1 MAYEIPIDELIAA
14 LNDFV
19 INTLDLAVAMDIAI
33 ESYDR
38 SSLVL
43 SAPLEKNINDKNT
56 AFGGSLYVLNVMTCW
71 GMVYM
76 KCREGGVEIPNI
88 VVSHAEIDYL
98 APVPDK
104 KIIASCTVT
113 DEFDGFIEYY
123 RGNSRSRVKLQSSV
137 VTDGKT
143 AVLFKGKYAIIE

>member
-1 MAYEIPIDELIAA
+1 VAYPISIDELIAA
-14 LNDFV
+14 LNNFV
-19 INTLDLAVAMDIAI
+19 INTLQLAVAMDIAI

-76 KCREGGVEIPNI
+76 KCREGGIEMPNI

-104 KIIASCTVT
+104 KIIASCTVN

-123 RGNSRSRVKLQSSV
+123 QGNGRSRVKLQSSV

-143 AVLFKGKYAIIE
+143 AVLFKGKYAIIS

>member
-1 MAYEIPIDELIAA
+1 VAYLISIDELIAA

-19 INTLDLAVAMDIAI
+19 INTLQLAVAMDIAI

-76 KCREGGVEIPNI
+76 KCREGGIEMPNI

-104 KIIASCTVT
+104 EIIASCTIN

-123 RGNSRSRVKLQSSV
+123 QANGRSRVKLQSSIV
-137 VTDGKT
+137 SEAKT
-143 AVLFKGKYAIIE
+143 AVLFKGKYAIIS

>member
-1 MAYEIPIDELIAA
+1 MAYQISIDELIAA

-19 INTLDLAVAMDIAI
+19 INTLKLAVAMDISI

-76 KCREGGVEIPNI
+76 KCREGGIEMPNI
-88 VVSHAEIDYL
+88 VVSHAEINYL
-98 APVPDK
+98 VPVPDK
-104 KIIASCTVT
+104 KIIASCSVT

-123 RGNSRSRVKLQSSV
+123 QGNGRSRVKLQSSV
-137 VTDGKT
+137 STDGKT
-143 AVLFKGKYAIIE
+143 AVVFKGKYAII

>member
-1 MAYEIPIDELIAA
+1 MAYQISIDELIAA

-19 INTLDLAVAMDIAI
+19 INTLKLAVAMDISI

-76 KCREGGVEIPNI
+76 KCREGGIEMPNI

-98 APVPDK
+98 VPVPDK
-104 KIIASCTVT
+104 KIIASCSVT

-123 RGNSRSRVKLQSSV
+123 QGNGRSRVKLQSSV
-137 VTDGKT
+137 STDGKT
-143 AVLFKGKYAIIE
+143 AVVFKGKYAII